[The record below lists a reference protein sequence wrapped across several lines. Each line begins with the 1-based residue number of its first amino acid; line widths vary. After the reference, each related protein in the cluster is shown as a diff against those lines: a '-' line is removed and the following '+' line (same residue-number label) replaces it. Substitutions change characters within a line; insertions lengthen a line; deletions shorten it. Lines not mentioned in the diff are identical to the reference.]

1 MSGPLPDQKSGGM
14 RVALGGIMGGGVC
27 GVIYE
32 GGARCMRVE
41 VGGVMEVL

>member
-1 MSGPLPDQKSGGM
+1 MSGPLPISKKWRYEGSI
-14 RVALGGIMGGGVC
+14 RWHYGGGVC